1 MKFVSTGGQSPAAD
15 LRTALTRGLAPDGGL
30 YLPERMD
37 PIGASTLEGL
47 QGQSFSVVSRTV
59 ARHLLGSAIP
69 AADLDRIV
77 DAALNFEVPLVA
89 LSDVRS
95 ENDVGH
101 RSDVGP
107 GSQDWVAGDGGSTGD
122 DGSMDDLYLLELFHG
137 PTLAFKD
144 VGARFMA
151 QLLGYLGGEGEA
163 PLTILAAT
171 SGDTGSAVAQAF
183 LGVGGMRT
191 VILFPK
197 GKVTPLQERQF
208 STLGGNVDVLEVD
221 GTFDDCQR
229 LVKSAF
235 LDPLLDKVRLSS
247 ANSINIGRLLP
258 QIFYYVHAAA
268 QLPAGPAPLFSVPSG
283 NFGNL
288 TAGLMAK
295 RLGVECRGFVA
306 VTNVNDVVPEYL
318 QTGVVRPRPS
328 IPTISNAMD
337 VGDPSNLARI
347 LSLYGGDV
355 DRLRADLIGS
365 VHDDD
370 ETRDCIAQVYRRT
383 GHVLDPHS
391 AVGYLGVEA
400 GRRAFGEGP
409 CVILSTAH
417 PVKFRE
423 AVEPAIG
430 SSVPVPERLASC
442 LQAERHVTPIPPV
455 RSALRDFLLEF

>member
-1 MKFVSTGGQSPAAD
+1 MRFVSTGGESPAAD

-30 YLPERMD
+30 YLPERMESID
-37 PIGASTLEGL
+37 ASILAGL
-47 QGQSFSVVSRTV
+47 RGQSFSVVSRAV
-59 ARHLLGSAIP
+59 ARHLLGSTIP

-77 DAALNFEVPLVA
+77 DAALHFEVPLVA
-89 LSDVRS
+89 LSDVGS
-95 ENDVGH
+95 
-101 RSDVGP
+101 RSD
-107 GSQDWVAGDGGSTGD
+107 DGSTGD

-151 QLLGYLGGEGEA
+151 QLLGYLGGEGGA

-183 LGVGGMRT
+183 FGVPDIRT

-208 STLGGNVDVLEVD
+208 TTLGGNVHVLEVD

-235 LDPLLDKVRLSS
+235 SDPLLADEVRLSS

-268 QLPAGPAPLFSVPSG
+268 QLPAGSAPLFSVPSG

-306 VTNVNDVVPEYL
+306 ATNVNDVVPEYL
-318 QTGVVRPRPS
+318 RTGMVRPRPS
-328 IPTISNAMD
+328 TPTISNAMD

-347 LSLYGGDV
+347 LALYGGDV
-355 DRLRADLIGS
+355 DRLRADVIGS

-370 ETRDCIAQVYRRT
+370 ETRDRIAQVYRRT
-383 GHVLDPHS
+383 GYVLDPHS
-391 AVGYLGVEA
+391 AVGSLGVEA

-409 CVILSTAH
+409 CVVLCTAH

-423 AVEPAIG
+423 AVEPVIG
-430 SSVPVPERLASC
+430 RSVPVPERLAAC
-442 LQAERHVTPIPPV
+442 LQAERHVTPIPPET
-455 RSALRDFLLEF
+455 SAVRDFLRN

>member
-1 MKFVSTGGQSPAAD
+1 MKLVSTGGESPAAD
-15 LRTALTRGLAPDGGL
+15 VRTALIQGLAPDGGL

-37 PIGASTLEGL
+37 PIDASILAGL
-47 QGQSFSVVSRTV
+47 LGQSFSVVSRVV
-59 ARHLLGSAIP
+59 ARHLLGSTIP
-69 AADLDRIV
+69 PADLDRIV

-89 LSDVRS
+89 LSD
-95 ENDVGH
+95 
-101 RSDVGP
+101 
-107 GSQDWVAGDGGSTGD
+107 
-122 DGSMDDLYLLELFHG
+122 DLYVLELFHG

-151 QLLGYLGGEGEA
+151 QLMGYLNSEDEA

-183 LGVGGMRT
+183 FGVPGIRT

-197 GKVTPLQERQF
+197 DKVTPLQERQF
-208 STLGGNVDVLEVD
+208 STLGGNVHVLEVE

-235 LDPLLDKVRLSS
+235 SDPTLRDAVRLSS

-258 QIFYYVHAAA
+258 QIFYYFYAAA
-268 QLPAGPAPLFSVPSG
+268 QLPTETAPLFSVPSG

-295 RLGVECRGFVA
+295 RLGLASRGFVA

-318 QTGVVRPRPS
+318 RTGVVRPRPS
-328 IPTISNAMD
+328 TPTISNAMD
-337 VGDPSNLARI
+337 VGNPSNLARI
-347 LSLYGGDV
+347 LALYDGDV
-355 DRLRADLIGS
+355 DRLRKDLIGS
-365 VHDDD
+365 VHDDE
-370 ETRDCIAQVYRRT
+370 ETRDCIRRVYRRT
-383 GHVLDPHS
+383 GYVLDPHS

-400 GRRAFGEGP
+400 GRQAFGEGP
-409 CVILSTAH
+409 CVVLCTAH

-430 SSVPVPERLASC
+430 SSVPVPERLAAC
-442 LQAERHVTPIPPV
+442 LEAERHVTPILPEI
-455 RSALRDFLLEF
+455 SALRDVLL

>member
-1 MKFVSTGGQSPAAD
+1 
-15 LRTALTRGLAPDGGL
+15 
-30 YLPERMD
+30 
-37 PIGASTLEGL
+37 
-47 QGQSFSVVSRTV
+47 
-59 ARHLLGSAIP
+59 
-69 AADLDRIV
+69 
-77 DAALNFEVPLVA
+77 
-89 LSDVRS
+89 
-95 ENDVGH
+95 
-101 RSDVGP
+101 
-107 GSQDWVAGDGGSTGD
+107 
-122 DGSMDDLYLLELFHG
+122 
-137 PTLAFKD
+137 
-144 VGARFMA
+144 MA
-151 QLLGYLGGEGEA
+151 QLLGYLGGEGGA

-183 LGVGGMRT
+183 FGVPDIRT

-208 STLGGNVDVLEVD
+208 TTLGGNVHVLEVD

-235 LDPLLDKVRLSS
+235 SDPLLADEVRLSS

-268 QLPAGPAPLFSVPSG
+268 QLPAGSAPLFSVPSG

-306 VTNVNDVVPEYL
+306 ATNVNDVVPEYL
-318 QTGVVRPRPS
+318 RTGMVRPRPS
-328 IPTISNAMD
+328 TPTISNAMD

-347 LSLYGGDV
+347 LALYGGDV
-355 DRLRADLIGS
+355 DRLRADVIGS

-383 GHVLDPHS
+383 SYVLDPHS

-409 CVILSTAH
+409 CVVLCTAH

-423 AVEPAIG
+423 AVEPVIG
-430 SSVPVPERLASC
+430 RSVPVPERLAAG
-442 LQAERHVTPIPPV
+442 LQAERHVTPIPPET
-455 RSALRDFLLEF
+455 SAVRDFLRN

>member
-1 MKFVSTGGQSPAAD
+1 MRFVSTGGQSPAVD
-15 LRTALTRGLAPDGGL
+15 LRTALTQGLAPDGGL

-37 PIGASTLEGL
+37 PVDATVLAGL
-47 QGQSFSVVSRTV
+47 HGQSFSMVSRAV
-59 ARHLLGSAIP
+59 ARHLLGSVIP
-69 AADLDRIV
+69 SGDLDRIV
-77 DAALNFEVPLVA
+77 DAALNFEVLLVA
-89 LSDVRS
+89 LSDDGSKS
-95 ENDVGH
+95 EG
-101 RSDVGP
+101 
-107 GSQDWVAGDGGSTGD
+107 
-122 DGSMDDLYLLELFHG
+122 GSMDDLYLLELFHG

-151 QLLGYLGGEGEA
+151 QLVGYLGSEGEA

-183 LGVGGMRT
+183 FGLPGIRT

-208 STLGGNVDVLEVD
+208 TTLGGNVRVLEVD
-221 GTFDDCQR
+221 GTFDDCQH

-235 LDPLLDKVRLSS
+235 SDSILADEIRLSS

-268 QLPAGPAPLFSVPSG
+268 QLPRGSAPLFSVPSG

-288 TAGLMAK
+288 TAALMAK
-295 RLGVECRGFVA
+295 RLGVTSRGFVA
-306 VTNVNDVVPEYL
+306 ATNVNDMVPEYL

-328 IPTISNAMD
+328 IPTVSNAMD

-347 LSLYGGDV
+347 LALYDGDV
-355 DRLRADLIGS
+355 DRLRKDLIGS

-370 ETRDCIAQVYRRT
+370 ETRECIKRVYRRT
-383 GHVLDPHS
+383 GYVLDPHS
-391 AVGYLGVEA
+391 AVGYLGAEA

-409 CVILSTAH
+409 CVVLCTAH

-423 AVEPAIG
+423 AVEPEIG
-430 SSVPVPERLASC
+430 GEVPIPEHLAAC
-442 LQAERHVTPIPPV
+442 LRAERHVTPIPPEI
-455 RSALRDFLLEF
+455 SALKDFLLAD

>member
-1 MKFVSTGGQSPAAD
+1 LRFVSTGGESPAAD

-37 PIGASTLEGL
+37 PIDASTLAGL
-47 QGQSFSVVSRTV
+47 HGQSFSVVSRAV
-59 ARHLLGSAIP
+59 AQHLLGSTIP
-69 AADLDRIV
+69 AADLDGIV

-89 LSDVRS
+89 LSDVGRGS
-95 ENDVGH
+95 EV
-101 RSDVGP
+101 RP
-107 GSQDWVAGDGGSTGD
+107 GSQDGGSTGD

-221 GTFDDCQR
+221 GTFDDCQH

-235 LDPLLDKVRLSS
+235 SDPLLDKVRLSS

-268 QLPAGPAPLFSVPSG
+268 QLPAGSAPLFSVPSG

-295 RLGVECRGFVA
+295 RLGMECRGFVA
-306 VTNVNDVVPEYL
+306 VTNVNDMVPEYL
-318 QTGVVRPRPS
+318 RTGVVRPRPS

-347 LSLYGGDV
+347 LSLYGRDV
-355 DRLRADLIGS
+355 DRLRADLTES

-383 GHVLDPHS
+383 GYVLDPHS
-391 AVGYLGVEA
+391 AVGYLGIEA
-400 GRRAFGEGP
+400 GRRAFGKGP
-409 CVILSTAH
+409 CIVLSTAP

-430 SSVPVPERLASC
+430 SSVPVPEHLAAC
-442 LQAERHVTPIPPV
+442 LQADRHVTPIPPV
-455 RSALRDFLLEF
+455 RSALRDFLLENW

>member
-1 MKFVSTGGQSPAAD
+1 MRLVSTGGVSPAAD
-15 LRTALTRGLAPDGGL
+15 LRTALIQGLAPDGGL

-37 PIGASTLEGL
+37 PIDASILAEL
-47 QGQSFSVVSRTV
+47 HGQSFSVVSRVV
-59 ARHLLGSAIP
+59 ARHVLGSTIP
-69 AADLDRIV
+69 PADLDRIV

-89 LSDVRS
+89 LSD
-95 ENDVGH
+95 
-101 RSDVGP
+101 
-107 GSQDWVAGDGGSTGD
+107 
-122 DGSMDDLYLLELFHG
+122 DLYVLELFHG

-151 QLLGYLGGEGEA
+151 QLMGYLSSEDEA

-183 LGVGGMRT
+183 FNVPGIRT

-197 GKVTPLQERQF
+197 DKVTPLQERQF
-208 STLGGNVDVLEVD
+208 STLGGNVHVLEVD

-235 LDPLLDKVRLSS
+235 SDPTLSDAVRLSS
-247 ANSINIGRLLP
+247 ANSINIGRLIP
-258 QIFYYVHAAA
+258 QIFYYFHAAA
-268 QLPAGPAPLFSVPSG
+268 QLPAGSAPLFSVPSG

-295 RLGVECRGFVA
+295 RLGLATRGFVA

-318 QTGVVRPRPS
+318 RTGVVRPRPS
-328 IPTISNAMD
+328 TPTISNAMD
-337 VGDPSNLARI
+337 VGNPSNLARI
-347 LSLYGGDV
+347 LALYDGDV
-355 DRLRADLIGS
+355 DRLRKDLIGS
-365 VHDDD
+365 VHDDE
-370 ETRDCIAQVYRRT
+370 ETRDCISRVYQET
-383 GHVLDPHS
+383 GYVLDPHS

-409 CVILSTAH
+409 CVVLCTAH

-430 SSVPVPERLASC
+430 SSVPVPERLAAC
-442 LQAERHVTPIPPV
+442 LEAERQVTPIPPEI
-455 RSALRDFLLEF
+455 SALREVLL

>member
-1 MKFVSTGGQSPAAD
+1 MRFVSTGGESLAAD

-30 YLPERMD
+30 YLPERME
-37 PIGASTLEGL
+37 PIDASILAGL
-47 QGQSFSVVSRTV
+47 RGQSFSVVSRAV
-59 ARHLLGSAIP
+59 ARHLLGSTIP

-89 LSDVRS
+89 LSDVGS
-95 ENDVGH
+95 
-101 RSDVGP
+101 RSD
-107 GSQDWVAGDGGSTGD
+107 DGSTGD

-151 QLLGYLGGEGEA
+151 QLLGYLGGEGGA

-183 LGVGGMRT
+183 FGVPDIRT

-208 STLGGNVDVLEVD
+208 TTLGGNVYVLEVD

-235 LDPLLDKVRLSS
+235 SDPLLADEVRLSS

-268 QLPAGPAPLFSVPSG
+268 QLPAGSAPLFSVPSG

-306 VTNVNDVVPEYL
+306 ATNVNDVVPEYL
-318 QTGVVRPRPS
+318 RTGMVRPRPS
-328 IPTISNAMD
+328 TPTISNAMD

-347 LSLYGGDV
+347 LALYGGDV
-355 DRLRADLIGS
+355 DRLRADVIGS

-370 ETRDCIAQVYRRT
+370 ETGDCIAQVYRRT
-383 GHVLDPHS
+383 SYVLDPHS
-391 AVGYLGVEA
+391 VVGYLGVEA

-409 CVILSTAH
+409 CVVLCTAH

-423 AVEPAIG
+423 AVEPVIG
-430 SSVPVPERLASC
+430 RSVPVPERLAAC
-442 LQAERHVTPIPPV
+442 LQAERHVTPIPPET
-455 RSALRDFLLEF
+455 SAVRDFLRN

>member
-1 MKFVSTGGQSPAAD
+1 MKLVSTGGEGPAAD

-30 YLPERMD
+30 YLPERID
-37 PIGASTLEGL
+37 PIDASLLAEL
-47 QGQSFSVVSRTV
+47 RGQSFSVVSRAV
-59 ARHLLGSAIP
+59 ARHLLGSIIP
-69 AADLDRIV
+69 TDDLDGIV
-77 DAALNFEVPLVA
+77 DAALDFQVSLVPLGDEA
-89 LSDVRS
+89 SM
-95 ENDVGH
+95 N
-101 RSDVGP
+101 
-107 GSQDWVAGDGGSTGD
+107 GDGATNGAASGLSGGSL
-122 DGSMDDLYLLELFHG
+122 DDLYVLELFHG

-151 QLLGYLGGEGEA
+151 QLMRYFGGDVGAPPGGA

-183 LGVGGMRT
+183 LGIAGIRT

-208 STLGGNVDVLEVD
+208 TTLGGNVHVLEVD

-235 LDPLLDKVRLSS
+235 SDPVLREAVRLSS

-268 QLPAGPAPLFSVPSG
+268 QLPEGSAPLFSVPSG

-295 RLGVECRGFVA
+295 KLGMESRGFVA
-306 VTNVNDVVPEYL
+306 ATNVNDVVPEHL
-318 QTGVVRPRPS
+318 RTGIFRPRPS

-337 VGDPSNLARI
+337 VGDPSNFARI
-347 LSLYGGDV
+347 LALYDGDI
-355 DRLRADLIGS
+355 DRLRADLVGS

-370 ETRDCIAQVYRRT
+370 ETRECIARVYRRT
-383 GHVLDPHS
+383 GYVLDPHS

-400 GRRAFGEGP
+400 GQRAFGAGP
-409 CVILSTAH
+409 CVVLCTAH

-430 SSVPVPERLASC
+430 SEVPVPDRLAAC
-442 LQAERHVTPIPPV
+442 MEAERCVTPIPPDA
-455 RSALRDFLLEF
+455 SALREFLL

>member
-1 MKFVSTGGQSPAAD
+1 MNFVSTVGESPTAD
-15 LRTALTRGLAPDGGL
+15 LRTALTQGLAPDGGL
-30 YLPERMD
+30 YLPEQMD
-37 PIGASTLEGL
+37 QIDASTLAGL
-47 QGQSFSVVSRTV
+47 HGQSFATVSRTV
-59 ARHLLGSAIP
+59 ARHLLGSVIP
-69 AADLDRIV
+69 DDDLDRIV
-77 DAALNFEVPLVA
+77 DAALDFEVPLVG
-89 LSDVRS
+89 LSEGRPP
-95 ENDVGH
+95 
-101 RSDVGP
+101 P
-107 GSQDWVAGDGGSTGD
+107 GSSTNHGPSGDWPSHDV
-122 DGSMDDLYLLELFHG
+122 YLLELFHG
-137 PTLAFKD
+137 PTYAFKD

-151 QLLGYLGGEGEA
+151 QLMGYLRDEEEA
-163 PLTILAAT
+163 PVTILAAT

-183 LGVGGMRT
+183 FGVPGIRS

-197 GKVTPLQERQF
+197 DKVTPLQERQF

-229 LVKSAF
+229 LVKAAF
-235 LDPLLDKVRLSS
+235 SDPALNEAVRLSS
-247 ANSINIGRLLP
+247 ANSINVGRLLP

-268 QLPAGPAPLFSVPSG
+268 QLPPGSAPLFSVPSG

-295 RLGVECRGFVA
+295 RLGMVCRGFIA
-306 VTNVNDVVPEYL
+306 ATNVNDVVPEYL

-347 LSLYGGDV
+347 LSLYGAGV
-355 DRLRADLIGS
+355 DQLRKDLVGS
-365 VHDDD
+365 IHDDD
-370 ETRDCIAQVYRRT
+370 ETRECITDVYRST

-391 AVGYLGVEA
+391 AVGYLSVEA

-409 CVILSTAH
+409 TIVLCTAH

-430 SSVPVPERLASC
+430 ANVAVPERLAAC
-442 LQAERHVTPIPPV
+442 LEAERHVTPIPPEA
-455 RSALRDFLLEF
+455 SALGDFLLED

>member
-1 MKFVSTGGQSPAAD
+1 MRFVSTGGESPAAD

-30 YLPERMD
+30 YLPERME
-37 PIGASTLEGL
+37 PIDASILAGL
-47 QGQSFSVVSRTV
+47 RGQSFSVVSRAV
-59 ARHLLGSAIP
+59 ARHLLGSTIP

-89 LSDVRS
+89 LSDVGS
-95 ENDVGH
+95 
-101 RSDVGP
+101 RSD
-107 GSQDWVAGDGGSTGD
+107 DGSTGD

-151 QLLGYLGGEGEA
+151 QLLGYLGGEGGA

-183 LGVGGMRT
+183 FGVPDIRT

-208 STLGGNVDVLEVD
+208 TTLGGNVRVLEVD

-235 LDPLLDKVRLSS
+235 SDSLLSDEVRLSS

-268 QLPAGPAPLFSVPSG
+268 QLPAGSVPLFSVPSG

-295 RLGVECRGFVA
+295 RLGMECRGFVA

-318 QTGVVRPRPS
+318 RTGVVRPRPS
-328 IPTISNAMD
+328 TPTISNAMD

-347 LSLYGGDV
+347 LALYDGDV
-355 DRLRADLIGS
+355 DRLRADVIGS

-383 GHVLDPHS
+383 GYVLDPHS

-409 CVILSTAH
+409 CVVLCTAH

-423 AVEPAIG
+423 AVEPVIG
-430 SSVPVPERLASC
+430 RSVPVPERLAAC
-442 LQAERHVTPIPPV
+442 LQAERHVTPIPPET
-455 RSALRDFLLEF
+455 SAVRDFLRN

>member
-1 MKFVSTGGQSPAAD
+1 MRFVSTGGESPAAD

-30 YLPERMD
+30 YLPERME
-37 PIGASTLEGL
+37 PIDASILAGL
-47 QGQSFSVVSRTV
+47 RGQSFSVVSRAV
-59 ARHLLGSAIP
+59 ARHLLGSTIP

-89 LSDVRS
+89 LSDVGS
-95 ENDVGH
+95 
-101 RSDVGP
+101 RSD
-107 GSQDWVAGDGGSTGD
+107 DGSTGD
-122 DGSMDDLYLLELFHG
+122 DGSRDDLYLLELFHG

-151 QLLGYLGGEGEA
+151 QLLGYLGGEGGA

-183 LGVGGMRT
+183 FGVPDIRT

-208 STLGGNVDVLEVD
+208 TTLGGNVHVLEVD

-235 LDPLLDKVRLSS
+235 SNPLLADEVRLSS

-268 QLPAGPAPLFSVPSG
+268 QLPAGSAPLFSVPSG

-306 VTNVNDVVPEYL
+306 ATNVNDVVPEYL
-318 QTGVVRPRPS
+318 RTGMVRPRPS
-328 IPTISNAMD
+328 TPTISNAMD

-347 LSLYGGDV
+347 LALYGGDV
-355 DRLRADLIGS
+355 DRLRADVIGS

-383 GHVLDPHS
+383 SYVLDPHS

-409 CVILSTAH
+409 CVVLCTAH

-423 AVEPAIG
+423 AVEPVIG
-430 SSVPVPERLASC
+430 RSVPVPERLAAC
-442 LQAERHVTPIPPV
+442 LQAERHVTPIPPET
-455 RSALRDFLLEF
+455 SAVRDFLRN

>member
-37 PIGASTLEGL
+37 PMDPSVLAGL
-47 QGQSFSVVSRTV
+47 RGQSFSVVSRAV
-59 ARHLLGSAIP
+59 AGHLLGSIIP
-69 AADLDRIV
+69 GDDLDRIV
-77 DAALNFEVPLVA
+77 DAALNFEVPLIP
-89 LSDVRS
+89 L
-95 ENDVGH
+95 H
-101 RSDVGP
+101 
-107 GSQDWVAGDGGSTGD
+107 D
-122 DGSMDDLYLLELFHG
+122 DTYRLELFHG

-151 QLLGYLGGEGEA
+151 QLMGYLGTEDED

-183 LGVGGMRT
+183 LGVPGIRT

-208 STLGGNVDVLEVD
+208 TTLGGNVRVLEVN

-235 LDPLLDKVRLSS
+235 ADPLLSDTVRLSS

-268 QLPAGPAPLFSVPSG
+268 QLPRASAPLFSVPSG

-295 RLGVECRGFVA
+295 KLGVASRGFVA
-306 VTNVNDVVPEYL
+306 ATNVNDVVPEYL
-318 QTGVVRPRPS
+318 QTAVFRPRAS

-337 VGDPSNLARI
+337 VGDPSNFARI
-347 LSLYGGDV
+347 LALYDGDV
-355 DRLRADLIGS
+355 DRLRKDLIGS

-370 ETRDCIAQVYRRT
+370 ETRGCIAGVYERT
-383 GHVLDPHS
+383 GCVLDPHS
-391 AVGYLGVEA
+391 AVSYLGVEA

-409 CVILSTAH
+409 SVVLCTAH

-423 AVEPAIG
+423 AVEPEIG
-430 SSVPVPERLASC
+430 SEVPVPERLEAC
-442 LQAERHVTPIPPV
+442 LQAERHVTPIPPEP
-455 RSALRDFLLEF
+455 SALRDFLLSD

>member
-1 MKFVSTGGQSPAAD
+1 MRFVSTGGESPAAD

-30 YLPERMD
+30 YLPERME
-37 PIGASTLEGL
+37 PIDASILAGL
-47 QGQSFSVVSRTV
+47 RGQSFSVVSRAV
-59 ARHLLGSAIP
+59 ARHLLGSTIP

-89 LSDVRS
+89 LSDVGS
-95 ENDVGH
+95 
-101 RSDVGP
+101 RSD
-107 GSQDWVAGDGGSTGD
+107 DGSTGD

-151 QLLGYLGGEGEA
+151 QLLGYLDGEGGA

-183 LGVGGMRT
+183 FGVPDIRT

-208 STLGGNVDVLEVD
+208 TTLGGNVHVLEVD

-229 LVKSAF
+229 LVRSAF
-235 LDPLLDKVRLSS
+235 SDPLLADEVRLSS

-268 QLPAGPAPLFSVPSG
+268 QLPAGSAPLFSVPSG

-306 VTNVNDVVPEYL
+306 ATNVNDVVPEYL
-318 QTGVVRPRPS
+318 RTGMVRPRPS
-328 IPTISNAMD
+328 TPTISNAMD

-347 LSLYGGDV
+347 LALYGGDV
-355 DRLRADLIGS
+355 DHLRADVIGS

-383 GHVLDPHS
+383 GYVLDPHS

-409 CVILSTAH
+409 CVVLCTAH

-423 AVEPAIG
+423 AVEPVIG
-430 SSVPVPERLASC
+430 RSVPVPERLAAG
-442 LQAERHVTPIPPV
+442 LQAERHVTPIPPET
-455 RSALRDFLLEF
+455 SAVRDFLRN

>member
-1 MKFVSTGGQSPAAD
+1 MKFVSTGGESPAAD

-30 YLPERMD
+30 YLPEPME
-37 PIGASTLEGL
+37 PIDASILAGL
-47 QGQSFSVVSRTV
+47 RGRSFSVVSRAV
-59 ARHLLGSAIP
+59 ARHLLGSTIP

-77 DAALNFEVPLVA
+77 DAALNFEVPLVD
-89 LSDVRS
+89 LSDV
-95 ENDVGH
+95 
-101 RSDVGP
+101 
-107 GSQDWVAGDGGSTGD
+107 GSGSD

-151 QLLGYLGGEGEA
+151 QLLGYLGGEGGA

-183 LGVGGMRT
+183 FGIPGIRT

-208 STLGGNVDVLEVD
+208 TTLGGNVHVLEVD

-235 LDPLLDKVRLSS
+235 SDPLLADRVRLSS

-268 QLPAGPAPLFSVPSG
+268 QLPAGSAPLFAVPSG

-318 QTGVVRPRPS
+318 RTGVVRPRPS
-328 IPTISNAMD
+328 TPTISNAMD

-347 LSLYGGDV
+347 LTLYHGDV
-355 DRLRADLIGS
+355 DHLRADVTGS
-365 VHDDD
+365 VHDDG

-383 GHVLDPHS
+383 GYVLDPHS

-409 CVILSTAH
+409 CVVLCTAH

-430 SSVPVPERLASC
+430 RRVPVPERLAAC
-442 LQAERHVTPIPPV
+442 LQAERHVTPIRPET
-455 RSALRDFLLEF
+455 SALRDFLL

>member
-1 MKFVSTGGQSPAAD
+1 MKFVSTGGEGPAAD

-37 PIGASTLEGL
+37 PIDASVLAEL
-47 QGQSFSVVSRTV
+47 RGQSFSVVSRAV
-59 ARHLLGSAIP
+59 ARHLLGSIIP
-69 AADLDRIV
+69 PDDLDRIV
-77 DAALNFEVPLVA
+77 DAALNFEVPLVT
-89 LSDVRS
+89 L
-95 ENDVGH
+95 NDN
-101 RSDVGP
+101 
-107 GSQDWVAGDGGSTGD
+107 GSANDDESTSNDESTGE
-122 DGSMDDLYLLELFHG
+122 DGSMDDVYLLELFHG

-151 QLLGYLGGEGEA
+151 QLMGYFGCEGEA

-183 LGVGGMRT
+183 FDIAGVRT

-208 STLGGNVDVLEVD
+208 TTLGGNVHVLEVD

-229 LVKSAF
+229 LVKAAF
-235 LDPLLDKVRLSS
+235 SDLLLSDAIRLSS

-258 QIFYYVHAAA
+258 QMFYYVHAAA
-268 QLPAGPAPLFSVPSG
+268 QLPQGSAPLFSVPSG

-288 TAGLMAK
+288 TAALMAK
-295 RLGVECRGFVA
+295 KLGVVSRGFVA
-306 VTNVNDVVPEYL
+306 ATNVNDVVPEYL
-318 QTGVVRPRPS
+318 QTGVVLPRPS
-328 IPTISNAMD
+328 VPTISNAMD

-347 LSLYGGDV
+347 LALYDGDV
-355 DRLRADLIGS
+355 DRLRKDLVGS

-370 ETRDCIAQVYRRT
+370 ETRECITRVYRRT
-383 GHVLDPHS
+383 GYVLDPHS

-409 CVILSTAH
+409 CVVLCTAH

-430 SSVPVPERLASC
+430 SEVPVPERLAAC
-442 LQAERHVTPIPPV
+442 LRAERHVTPIPPEM
-455 RSALRDFLLEF
+455 SALRDFLLAD

>member
-1 MKFVSTGGQSPAAD
+1 MRFVSTGGESLAAD

-30 YLPERMD
+30 YLPERME
-37 PIGASTLEGL
+37 PIDASILAGL
-47 QGQSFSVVSRTV
+47 RGQSFSVVSRAV
-59 ARHLLGSAIP
+59 ARHLLGSTIP

-89 LSDVRS
+89 LSDVGS
-95 ENDVGH
+95 
-101 RSDVGP
+101 RSD
-107 GSQDWVAGDGGSTGD
+107 DGSTGD

-144 VGARFMA
+144 VAARFMA
-151 QLLGYLGGEGEA
+151 QLLGYLGGEGGA

-183 LGVGGMRT
+183 FGVPDIRT

-208 STLGGNVDVLEVD
+208 TTLGGNVYVLEVD

-235 LDPLLDKVRLSS
+235 SDPLLADEVRLSS

-268 QLPAGPAPLFSVPSG
+268 QLPAGSAPLFSVPSG

-306 VTNVNDVVPEYL
+306 ATNVNDVVPEYL
-318 QTGVVRPRPS
+318 RTGMVRPRPS
-328 IPTISNAMD
+328 TPTISNAMD

-347 LSLYGGDV
+347 LALYGGDV
-355 DRLRADLIGS
+355 DRLRADVIGS

-370 ETRDCIAQVYRRT
+370 ETGDCIAQVYRRT
-383 GHVLDPHS
+383 SYVLDPHS

-409 CVILSTAH
+409 CVVLCTAH

-423 AVEPAIG
+423 AVEPVIG
-430 SSVPVPERLASC
+430 RSVPVPERLAAC
-442 LQAERHVTPIPPV
+442 LQAERHVTPIPPET
-455 RSALRDFLLEF
+455 SAVRDFLRN

>member
-1 MKFVSTGGQSPAAD
+1 MKLVSTGGESPTAD
-15 LRTALTRGLAPDGGL
+15 LPTALIQGPAPDGGL

-37 PIGASTLEGL
+37 PIDASVLAGL
-47 QGQSFSVVSRTV
+47 RGQSFSVVSRVV
-59 ARHLLGSAIP
+59 ARHLLGSTIP
-69 AADLDRIV
+69 PADLDRIV

-89 LSDVRS
+89 LSD
-95 ENDVGH
+95 
-101 RSDVGP
+101 
-107 GSQDWVAGDGGSTGD
+107 
-122 DGSMDDLYLLELFHG
+122 DLYVLELFHG

-151 QLLGYLGGEGEA
+151 QLMGYLNSEDDA

-183 LGVGGMRT
+183 FGVPGIRT

-197 GKVTPLQERQF
+197 DKVTPLQERQF
-208 STLGGNVDVLEVD
+208 STLGGNVHVLAVD

-235 LDPLLDKVRLSS
+235 SDSTLRDAVRLSS

-258 QIFYYVHAAA
+258 QIFYYFHAAA
-268 QLPAGPAPLFSVPSG
+268 QLGTETAPLFSVPSG

-295 RLGVECRGFVA
+295 KLGLASRGFVA
-306 VTNVNDVVPEYL
+306 ATNVNDVVPEYL
-318 QTGVVRPRPS
+318 RTGVVRPRPS
-328 IPTISNAMD
+328 TPTISNAMD
-337 VGDPSNLARI
+337 VGNPSNLARI
-347 LSLYGGDV
+347 LALYERDV
-355 DRLRADLIGS
+355 DRLRKDLIGS

-370 ETRDCIAQVYRRT
+370 GTRDCIRRVYRRT
-383 GHVLDPHS
+383 GYVLDPHS

-400 GRRAFGEGP
+400 GRQAFGEGP
-409 CVILSTAH
+409 CVVLCTAH

-430 SSVPVPERLASC
+430 ISVPVPERLASC
-442 LQAERHVTPIPPV
+442 LEAERHVTPIPPEI
-455 RSALRDFLLEF
+455 SALRDVLL

>member
-1 MKFVSTGGQSPAAD
+1 
-15 LRTALTRGLAPDGGL
+15 
-30 YLPERMD
+30 
-37 PIGASTLEGL
+37 
-47 QGQSFSVVSRTV
+47 V
-59 ARHLLGSAIP
+59 ARHLLGSTIP

-89 LSDVRS
+89 L
-95 ENDVGH
+95 NDVGSESDG
-101 RSDVGP
+101 RSMG
-107 GSQDWVAGDGGSTGD
+107 A

-151 QLLGYLGGEGEA
+151 QLLGYLGGEGGA

-183 LGVGGMRT
+183 LGIPGIRT

-208 STLGGNVDVLEVD
+208 TTLGGNVHVLEVD

-235 LDPLLDKVRLSS
+235 LDRLLADEVHLSS

-268 QLPAGPAPLFSVPSG
+268 QLPAGSAPLFSVPSG

-318 QTGVVRPRPS
+318 RTGVVRPRPS
-328 IPTISNAMD
+328 TPTISNAMD

-347 LSLYGGDV
+347 LALYHGDV
-355 DRLRADLIGS
+355 DHLRADVIGS
-365 VHDDD
+365 VHEDD
-370 ETRDCIAQVYRRT
+370 ETRDCITKVYRRT
-383 GHVLDPHS
+383 GYVLDPHS

-400 GRRAFGEGP
+400 GRQAFGEGP
-409 CVILSTAH
+409 CVVLCTAH

-423 AVEPAIG
+423 AVEPVIG
-430 SSVPVPERLASC
+430 RSLPVPERLAAC
-442 LQAERHVTPIPPV
+442 LQAERHVTPIPPET
-455 RSALRDFLLEF
+455 SALRDFLL

>member
-1 MKFVSTGGQSPAAD
+1 MKFVSTGGQGPAAD

-37 PIGASTLEGL
+37 PIDATILADL
-47 QGQSFSVVSRTV
+47 QGQSFSIVSHAV
-59 ARHLLGSAIP
+59 ARHLLGSIIP
-69 AADLDRIV
+69 PDDLERIV
-77 DAALNFEVPLVA
+77 DAALNFDVPLVA
-89 LSDVRS
+89 LS
-95 ENDVGH
+95 
-101 RSDVGP
+101 
-107 GSQDWVAGDGGSTGD
+107 
-122 DGSMDDLYLLELFHG
+122 DDLYLLELFHG

-151 QLLGYLGGEGEA
+151 QLVGYLGNEGEA

-183 LGVGGMRT
+183 FSVPGIQT

-208 STLGGNVDVLEVD
+208 TTLGGNVRVLEVD
-221 GTFDDCQR
+221 GTFDDCQH

-235 LDPLLDKVRLSS
+235 SDPILADEIRLSS

-258 QIFYYVHAAA
+258 QVFYYVHAAA
-268 QLPAGPAPLFSVPSG
+268 QLPRGSAPLFSVPSG

-295 RLGVECRGFVA
+295 KLGVATRGFVA
-306 VTNVNDVVPEYL
+306 ATNVNDVVPEYL
-318 QTGVVRPRPS
+318 RTGVVRPRPS

-347 LSLYGGDV
+347 LALYDGDV
-355 DRLRADLIGS
+355 DRLRKDLAGS

-370 ETRDCIAQVYRRT
+370 ETRECIARVYRRT
-383 GHVLDPHS
+383 GYVLDPHS
-391 AVGYLGVEA
+391 AVGYLGAEA
-400 GRRAFGEGP
+400 GRRAFGKGP
-409 CVILSTAH
+409 CVVLCTAH

-430 SSVPVPERLASC
+430 SELPVPDRLAAC
-442 LQAERHVTPIPPV
+442 LQAERQVTAIPPEM
-455 RSALRDFLLEF
+455 SALRDFLLAD

>member
-1 MKFVSTGGQSPAAD
+1 MKLVSTGGESPAAD
-15 LRTALTRGLAPDGGL
+15 VRTALIQGLAPDGGL

-37 PIGASTLEGL
+37 PIDASILAGL
-47 QGQSFSVVSRTV
+47 LGQSFSVVSRVV
-59 ARHLLGSAIP
+59 ARHLLGSTIP
-69 AADLDRIV
+69 PADLDRIV
-77 DAALNFEVPLVA
+77 DAALNLEVPLVA
-89 LSDVRS
+89 LSD
-95 ENDVGH
+95 
-101 RSDVGP
+101 
-107 GSQDWVAGDGGSTGD
+107 
-122 DGSMDDLYLLELFHG
+122 DLYVLELFHG

-151 QLLGYLGGEGEA
+151 QLMGYLNSEDEA

-183 LGVGGMRT
+183 FGVPGIRT

-197 GKVTPLQERQF
+197 DKVTPLQERQF
-208 STLGGNVDVLEVD
+208 STLGGNVHVLEVE

-235 LDPLLDKVRLSS
+235 SDPTLRDAVRLSS

-258 QIFYYVHAAA
+258 QIFYYFYAAA
-268 QLPAGPAPLFSVPSG
+268 QLPTETAPLFSVPSG

-295 RLGVECRGFVA
+295 RLGLASRGFVA

-318 QTGVVRPRPS
+318 RTGVVRPRPS
-328 IPTISNAMD
+328 TPTISNAMD
-337 VGDPSNLARI
+337 VGNPSNLARI
-347 LSLYGGDV
+347 LALYDGDV
-355 DRLRADLIGS
+355 DRLRKDLIGS
-365 VHDDD
+365 VHDDE
-370 ETRDCIAQVYRRT
+370 ETRDCIRRVYRRT
-383 GHVLDPHS
+383 GYVLDPHS

-400 GRRAFGEGP
+400 GRQAFGEGP
-409 CVILSTAH
+409 CVVLCTAH

-430 SSVPVPERLASC
+430 SSVPVPERLAAC
-442 LQAERHVTPIPPV
+442 LEAERHVTPIPPEI
-455 RSALRDFLLEF
+455 SALRDVLL

>member
-1 MKFVSTGGQSPAAD
+1 LRFVSTGGESPAAD

-37 PIGASTLEGL
+37 PIDASILAGL
-47 QGQSFSVVSRTV
+47 RGESFSVVSRAV
-59 ARHLLGSAIP
+59 ARHLLGSTIP

-77 DAALNFEVPLVA
+77 DDALDFEVPLVR
-89 LSDVRS
+89 LS
-95 ENDVGH
+95 
-101 RSDVGP
+101 
-107 GSQDWVAGDGGSTGD
+107 D
-122 DGSMDDLYLLELFHG
+122 DGSEDDLYLLELFHG

-151 QLLGYLGGEGEA
+151 RLLGYLRGEDGA
-163 PLTILAAT
+163 PLTILVAT

-183 LGVGGMRT
+183 LGVSGVRT

-208 STLGGNVDVLEVD
+208 STLGGNVNVLEVH

-235 LDPLLDKVRLSS
+235 SDPLLADEVHLSS

-268 QLPAGPAPLFSVPSG
+268 QLPAGSAPLFSVPSG

-295 RLGVECRGFVA
+295 RLGVGCRGFVA

-318 QTGVVRPRPS
+318 RTGVVRPRPS
-328 IPTISNAMD
+328 TPTISNAMD

-347 LSLYGGDV
+347 LALYGRDL
-355 DRLRADLIGS
+355 DDLRKDLVGS

-370 ETRDCIAQVYRRT
+370 ETRKCIAEVYRKT
-383 GHVLDPHS
+383 GYVLDPHS
-391 AVGYLGVEA
+391 AVGYLGVES
-400 GRRAFGEGP
+400 GRQAFGEGP
-409 CVILSTAH
+409 CVVLCTAH
-417 PVKFRE
+417 PAKFRE

-430 SSVPVPERLASC
+430 DTVPIPERLAAC
-442 LQAERHVTPIPPV
+442 LEAERHVTTIPPEM
-455 RSALRDFLLEF
+455 SALRDFLLEK

>member
-1 MKFVSTGGQSPAAD
+1 MKFVSTGGESPTAD
-15 LRTALTRGLAPDGGL
+15 LRTALARGLAPDGGL

-37 PIGASTLEGL
+37 PIDASILAGL
-47 QGQSFSVVSRTV
+47 RGQSFSVVSRAV
-59 ARHLLGSAIP
+59 ARHLLGSTIP
-69 AADLDRIV
+69 TADLDRIV

-89 LSDVRS
+89 L
-95 ENDVGH
+95 NDVGSESDG
-101 RSDVGP
+101 RSMG
-107 GSQDWVAGDGGSTGD
+107 A

-151 QLLGYLGGEGEA
+151 QLLGYLGGEGGA

-183 LGVGGMRT
+183 LGIPGIRT

-208 STLGGNVDVLEVD
+208 TTLGGNVHVLEVD

-235 LDPLLDKVRLSS
+235 LDRLLADEVRLSS

-268 QLPAGPAPLFSVPSG
+268 QLPAGSAPLFSVPSG

-318 QTGVVRPRPS
+318 RTGVVRPRPS
-328 IPTISNAMD
+328 TPTISNAMD

-347 LSLYGGDV
+347 LALYHGDV
-355 DRLRADLIGS
+355 DHLRADVIGS
-365 VHDDD
+365 VHEDD
-370 ETRDCIAQVYRRT
+370 ETRDCIAKVYRRT
-383 GHVLDPHS
+383 GYVLDPHS
-391 AVGYLGVEA
+391 AVGYLGVGA
-400 GRRAFGEGP
+400 GRQAFGEGP
-409 CVILSTAH
+409 CVVLCTAH

-423 AVEPAIG
+423 AVEPVIG
-430 SSVPVPERLASC
+430 RSLPVPERLAAC
-442 LQAERHVTPIPPV
+442 LQAERHVTPIPPET
-455 RSALRDFLLEF
+455 SALRDFLL

>member
-1 MKFVSTGGQSPAAD
+1 MKLVSTGRESPAAD
-15 LRTALTRGLAPDGGL
+15 LRTALARGLAPDGGL

-37 PIGASTLEGL
+37 PMDASVLAEL
-47 QGQSFSVVSRTV
+47 RGQSFSVVSRAV
-59 ARHLLGSAIP
+59 ARHLLGSIIP
-69 AADLDRIV
+69 PDDLDRIV
-77 DAALNFEVPLVA
+77 DAALDFEVPLVA
-89 LSDVRS
+89 LSDERS
-95 ENDVGH
+95 K
-101 RSDVGP
+101 
-107 GSQDWVAGDGGSTGD
+107 
-122 DGSMDDLYLLELFHG
+122 DDLYVLELFHG

-151 QLLGYLGGEGEA
+151 QLMGYYGSEGKA

-183 LGVGGMRT
+183 FGIADIRT

-197 GKVTPLQERQF
+197 GKVTSLQERQF
-208 STLGGNVDVLEVD
+208 TTLGGNVHVLEVD
-221 GTFDDCQR
+221 GTFDDCQH

-235 LDPLLDKVRLSS
+235 SDPLLSDAVRLSS

-258 QIFYYVHAAA
+258 QMFYYVHAAA
-268 QLPAGPAPLFSVPSG
+268 QLPRGSAPLFSVPSG

-295 RLGVECRGFVA
+295 RLGMASRGFVA
-306 VTNVNDVVPEYL
+306 ATNVNDVVPEHL
-318 QTGVVRPRPS
+318 RTGVFRPRPS

-337 VGDPSNLARI
+337 VGDPSNFARI
-347 LSLYGGDV
+347 LALYDGDV
-355 DRLRADLIGS
+355 DRLRKDLVGS

-370 ETRDCIAQVYRRT
+370 ETRECIAEVYGRT
-383 GHVLDPHS
+383 GYVLDPHS

-400 GRRAFGEGP
+400 GRRAFGAGA
-409 CVILSTAH
+409 CVMLSTAH

-430 SSVPVPERLASC
+430 SEVPVPERLAAC
-442 LQAERHVTPIPPV
+442 LRAERHVTPIPPET
-455 RSALRDFLLEF
+455 SALRDFLL

>member
-1 MKFVSTGGQSPAAD
+1 MRFVSTGGESPAAD
-15 LRTALTRGLAPDGGL
+15 LRTALIQGLAPDGGL

-37 PIGASTLEGL
+37 PIDVSILTELR
-47 QGQSFSVVSRTV
+47 GQSFSAVSRMV
-59 ARHLLGSAIP
+59 ARLLLGSTIP
-69 AADLDRIV
+69 PSDLDRIV
-77 DAALNFEVPLVA
+77 DTALDFEVPLVA
-89 LSDVRS
+89 LSD
-95 ENDVGH
+95 D
-101 RSDVGP
+101 GP
-107 GSQDWVAGDGGSTGD
+107 TND
-122 DGSMDDLYLLELFHG
+122 DGSTEDVYLLELFHG

-151 QLLGYLGGEGEA
+151 QLMGYLIREDGV

-183 LGVGGMRT
+183 FGVPGIRT

-197 GKVTPLQERQF
+197 DKVTPLQERQF
-208 STLGGNVDVLEVD
+208 TTLGGNVHVLEVD

-235 LDPLLDKVRLSS
+235 SDPTLSDAVHLSS

-258 QIFYYVHAAA
+258 QIFYYFHAAA
-268 QLPAGPAPLFSVPSG
+268 QLPTGSAPLFSVPSG

-295 RLGVECRGFVA
+295 RLGLTSRGFVA

-318 QTGVVRPRPS
+318 RTGVVRPRPS
-328 IPTISNAMD
+328 TPTISNAMD
-337 VGDPSNLARI
+337 VGDPSNLDRI
-347 LSLYGGDV
+347 LALYDGDV
-355 DRLRADLIGS
+355 DRLRNDLVGS

-370 ETRDCIAQVYRRT
+370 ETRGCITAVYRRT
-383 GHVLDPHS
+383 GYVLDPHS

-400 GRRAFGEGP
+400 GRRAFGGGP
-409 CVILSTAH
+409 YVVLCTAH

-430 SSVPVPERLASC
+430 SSVPVPERLAAC
-442 LQAERHVTPIPPV
+442 LDAERHVTPIPPEI
-455 RSALRDFLLEF
+455 SALRDVLL

>member
-15 LRTALTRGLAPDGGL
+15 LRTALTSGLAPDGGL
-30 YLPERMD
+30 YLPERID
-37 PIGASTLEGL
+37 PIDASLLAELRGE
-47 QGQSFSVVSRTV
+47 SFSVVSRAV
-59 ARHLLGSAIP
+59 AWHLLGSAIP

-89 LSDVRS
+89 LSD
-95 ENDVGH
+95 D
-101 RSDVGP
+101 
-107 GSQDWVAGDGGSTGD
+107 
-122 DGSMDDLYLLELFHG
+122 MYLLELFHG

-151 QLLGYLGGEGEA
+151 QLLAYLGTEDGD

-183 LGVGGMRT
+183 LGVPGIRT

-197 GKVTPLQERQF
+197 GKVTDLQERQF
-208 STLGGNVDVLEVD
+208 TTLGGNVRVLEVD

-235 LDPLLDKVRLSS
+235 SDPLLRDAIRLSS

-268 QLPAGPAPLFSVPSG
+268 QLPRGSAPLFSVPSG

-295 RLGVECRGFVA
+295 RLGVATRGFIA
-306 VTNVNDVVPEYL
+306 TTNVNDVVPEYL
-318 QTGVVRPRPS
+318 RTGVLSPRPS
-328 IPTISNAMD
+328 TPTISNAMD
-337 VGDPSNLARI
+337 VGDPSNFARI
-347 LSLYGGDV
+347 LALYDGDL
-355 DRLRADLIGS
+355 DRLRKDLVGS
-365 VHDDD
+365 VHDDG
-370 ETRDCIAQVYRRT
+370 ETRDCIAEVYRGT
-383 GHVLDPHS
+383 GYVLDPHS

-400 GRRAFGEGP
+400 GRRAFGDGP
-409 CVILSTAH
+409 CVVLCTAH

-430 SSVPVPERLASC
+430 NEVPVPERLAAL
-442 LQAERHVTPIPPV
+442 LQAERHVTSIPPEL
-455 RSALRDFLLEF
+455 SAVRDFLLAD